1 MYRCNLCPPPNPFRS
16 PADHLGAGVMD
27 QHMRQDHGLVGFRSF
42 MSCRHTVDTAGEP
55 EPGAWFTCPQCQNQK
70 RALRTEPVFA

>member
-1 MYRCNLCPPPNPFRS
+1 
-16 PADHLGAGVMD
+16 MD